1 MEKRIDYRKQIDL
14 MTTEEFVR
22 FCSILRIDL
31 NKFHTRNNSVLK
43 KEVGD
48 LLSRAYHRLRNSP
61 EEFRRLDRIVSNT
74 IFKVNFE

>member
-61 EEFRRLDRIVSNT
+61 EEFRRLDRIVANA

>member
-1 MEKRIDYRKQIDL
+1 MEKRIDYRRLISL
-14 MTTEEFVR
+14 MSVEEFVR
-22 FCSILRIDL
+22 FCSILHIDL
-31 NKFHTRNNSVLK
+31 NKFGTRHNSVLK

-61 EEFRRLDRIVSNT
+61 EEFGRLDRIVANA

>member
-1 MEKRIDYRKQIDL
+1 MEKRTDYRKQIDL

-22 FCSILRIDL
+22 FCSILHIDL
-31 NKFHTRNNSVLK
+31 NKFNSRHNSVLK

-61 EEFRRLDRIVSNT
+61 EEFRRLDRIVSNA